1 MFKDGFCKM
10 NCSKRLKS
18 CLTGSVSFVIL
29 IPIDQLTKWL
39 AVVNLKDKEP
49 FIIIDGVFQLRYLE
63 NRGAAFGML
72 QNRQFIFVAGAAVV
86 FLIVAFFYVK
96 MPQESR
102 YLPLRICSV
111 LLCSGAIGN
120 MIDRLRLNYVVDFFY
135 FNLID
140 FPIFNVADCYVVAA
154 CIFFVLLILFY
165 YKEDD
170 DFAWLNIT

>member
-1 MFKDGFCKM
+1 MFKDGLCEM
-10 NCSKRLKS
+10 DNSKRIKS
-18 CLTGSVSFVIL
+18 CFTGAVCSLIL
-29 IPIDQLTKWL
+29 ILADQLTKWL
-39 AVVNLKDKEP
+39 AVVNLKDKGP

-72 QNRQFIFVAGAAVV
+72 QNRQFIFVAGAAVI
-86 FLIVAFFYVK
+86 FLIVAFLYAK
-96 MPQESR
+96 MPQDKR
-102 YLPLRICSV
+102 YLPLRICAV

>member
-1 MFKDGFCKM
+1 MGVVFF
-10 NCSKRLKS
+10 LA
-18 CLTGSVSFVIL
+18 LLF
-29 IPIDQLTKWL
+29 IDQLTKWL
-39 AVVNLKDKEP
+39 AVANLKGKEA

-72 QNRQFIFVAGAAVV
+72 QDRQFIFVAGAAAV
-86 FLIVAFFYVK
+86 FLIVAFLYVK
-96 MPQESR
+96 MPVKSR
-102 YLPLRICSV
+102 YLPLRVCSV
-111 LLCSGAIGN
+111 MLCSGAVGN

-170 DFAWLNIT
+170 DFAWLNMN

>member
-29 IPIDQLTKWL
+29 ILIDQLTKWL

-96 MPQESR
+96 MPQGEQIPAFTDLFCPAVFR
-102 YLPLRICSV
+102 CDRKYDRQTETELCGRF
-111 LLCSGAIGN
+111 LLLQS
-120 MIDRLRLNYVVDFFY
+120 DRLSDL
-135 FNLID
+135 
-140 FPIFNVADCYVVAA
+140 
-154 CIFFVLLILFY
+154 
-165 YKEDD
+165 
-170 DFAWLNIT
+170 